1 MSFKESL
8 IKLNGQTTEPCS
20 SNGIG
25 KISPIAFLTSSA
37 VALEETFI
45 SSTLVTVDEAFCA
58 MHLRVLSVFCGDII
72 CLPQMQKIQIVRQN
86 LVITHNY
93 PLIWKRQEWFNTA
106 GPCGTSF

>member
-8 IKLNGQTTEPCS
+8 IKLDGQTTEPCS

-37 VALEETFI
+37 VAPEETFI

-58 MHLRVLSVFCGDII
+58 MHLRVLSVFRGDII